1 MYFNSY
7 VFILAFLPITL
18 LGYYLIN
25 RTKKYGLGMAWL
37 SLASIVFVGYL
48 NPYYVPLTLAAVLI
62 GYFFVMLV
70 SEQKYSV
77 KKRKTIV
84 TLGIIVHLAILFYF
98 KYFNF
103 FIENMNLLLG
113 KETEALNILLPLGI
127 SFYTFQQIAYLVD
140 CFRDGNVRCSFG
152 EYVLYIL
159 YFPKFLQGPILLHD
173 DMMPYLRD
181 EKNKVFS
188 MEHFCR
194 GLYAFSLGLA
204 KKVLIADN
212 IALMVNAGYANIEDL
227 NSPSAIFT
235 MIAYSVQLYFD
246 FSGYCD
252 MAMGVGEML
261 QIPLPL
267 NFDSPYKSVKVTE
280 IWSRWHMTLTRFF
293 TKYVYIPLG
302 GNRKGTGRMYA
313 NTFVVFVLSGI
324 WHGAAWTFIVWG
336 FMHAVAMVL
345 SKFIAVS
352 KIAIPK
358 AIGWLVTFSFWVVSF
373 AIFRAASMKE
383 ALELFSRVFRGGMG
397 RIDGLLYET
406 IDNCVEI
413 SLLQR
418 ADILGITEF
427 CPEIFSIALLI
438 LPLIGC
444 LTMKNTQQK
453 VQEFRFTY
461 AKLFVTVG
469 LLFYGVIS
477 LGRVT
482 VFLYANF

>member
-1 MYFNSY
+1 
-7 VFILAFLPITL
+7 
-18 LGYYLIN
+18 
-25 RTKKYGLGMAWL
+25 
-37 SLASIVFVGYL
+37 
-48 NPYYVPLTLAAVLI
+48 
-62 GYFFVMLV
+62 
-70 SEQKYSV
+70 
-77 KKRKTIV
+77 
-84 TLGIIVHLAILFYF
+84 
-98 KYFNF
+98 
-103 FIENMNLLLG
+103 
-113 KETEALNILLPLGI
+113 
-127 SFYTFQQIAYLVD
+127 
-140 CFRDGNVRCSFG
+140 
-152 EYVLYIL
+152 
-159 YFPKFLQGPILLHD
+159 
-173 DMMPYLRD
+173 
-181 EKNKVFS
+181 
-188 MEHFCR
+188 
-194 GLYAFSLGLA
+194 
-204 KKVLIADN
+204 
-212 IALMVNAGYANIEDL
+212 
-227 NSPSAIFT
+227 
-235 MIAYSVQLYFD
+235 
-246 FSGYCD
+246 

-293 TKYVYIPLG
+293 TRYVYIPLG

-313 NTFVVFVLSGI
+313 NTFAVFVLSGI

-345 SKFIAVS
+345 SKFISVS

-358 AIGWLVTFSFWVVSF
+358 AIGWMATFSFWVVSF
-373 AIFRAASMKE
+373 AVFRAPSMKE

-418 ADILGITEF
+418 ADILGVTEF
-427 CPEIFSIALLI
+427 CPEIFAVALLF

-469 LLFYGVIS
+469 LLFYGLIS